1 MSDEVSRLAKIC
13 DYTRSQWK
21 ELTDLCAD
29 NPPPY
34 ISIHIPFELLRRVN
48 KLEKSTRIANK
59 LVEILAKRVYITT
72 DISIDKKEG
81 MLKNLERMREEI
93 VQQQWAIFDI
103 EMSLRGKKG
112 ID

>member
-1 MSDEVSRLAKIC
+1 MADEVNRLSKIC

-34 ISIHIPFELLRRVN
+34 ISIHIPFEILRRVN

-59 LVEILAKRVYITT
+59 LVEILAKRVYITP
-72 DISIDKKEG
+72 DISMDKKEG

-93 VQQQWAIFDI
+93 VQQQWDIFDI
-103 EMSLRGKKG
+103 EQNLKGKK
-112 ID
+112 DKD